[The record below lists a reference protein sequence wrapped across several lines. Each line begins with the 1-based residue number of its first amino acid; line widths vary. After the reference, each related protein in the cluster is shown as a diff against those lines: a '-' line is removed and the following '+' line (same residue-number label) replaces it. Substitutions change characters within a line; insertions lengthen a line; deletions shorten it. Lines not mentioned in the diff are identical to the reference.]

1 MLYLLEEA
9 LGKGWGKGAAMAF
22 IGRVFLGA
30 VVCAV
35 GLAAILVGLERA
47 AAPADESAGEAAVE
61 NAPAPAPAEPAPP
74 VDSDLGHPANRNL
87 RINEAGLAIIK
98 DSEGLRLEAYEAG
111 GRWYIGYGHAGAEA
125 GMTISEAEAGG
136 LLSEDVAGAEA
147 GVRRLV
153 TVPVNEN
160 EFSAMVS
167 LAYNLGIGGFAR
179 SSVLGRLNE
188 GDRQSAAEAFGYYI
202 RAGYQVL
209 EHLRQR
215 RENERTLFLTAA

>member
-1 MLYLLEEA
+1 M
-9 LGKGWGKGAAMAF
+9 GF

-35 GLAAILVGLERA
+35 GLAAILVSLDRVGRPGEG
-47 AAPADESAGEAAVE
+47 AGEAAVE
-61 NAPAPAPAEPAPP
+61 NAPAPALAEPAPP
-74 VDSDLGHPANRNL
+74 IDSDLGHPANRNL

-98 DSEGLRLEAYEAG
+98 ESEGLRLDAYEAG

-136 LLSEDVAGAEA
+136 LLSEDAAGAEA

-188 GDRQSAAEAFGYYI
+188 GDRQGAGEAFGYYI

-209 EHLRQR
+209 EHLRRR
-215 RENERTLFLTAA
+215 RENERALFLTAA